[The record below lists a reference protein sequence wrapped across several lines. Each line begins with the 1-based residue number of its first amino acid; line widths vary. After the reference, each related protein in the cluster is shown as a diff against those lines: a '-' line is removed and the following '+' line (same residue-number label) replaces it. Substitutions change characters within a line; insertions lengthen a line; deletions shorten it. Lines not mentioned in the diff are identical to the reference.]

1 MQTPAKRTIFVLSLA
16 ALSFLAFG
24 ITIETTADDGTEQ
37 TKHSERPN
45 VIILG
50 FDGMDY
56 ELTRQMIEE
65 GRLPSF
71 EKLAQSGGFS
81 ALGTSIPPQSPVA
94 WSDFISGT
102 DAGGHGIFDFI
113 HRHPETMTPYLS
125 TSIAEPG
132 TMWTFG
138 KWQIPSFFD
147 SGSVELLRRGDAF
160 WTVLEEHDVPTT
172 IIRMPANF
180 PPSGTAGKEISGMGT
195 PDVLGTYGTF
205 SLYTTDPFAPGTESV
220 NGGDVFQVEN
230 KAGRID
236 AKLYGPDNPFLIEPT
251 RLSTD
256 MVIFVDE
263 KANAVKF
270 VIGDETFLLE
280 AGGWSEWIPVGFEMV
295 PTQSL
300 PAIARFYLRSVAPHF
315 ELYVS
320 PLNIDPTTPIMPIST
335 PDSYAKHLC
344 KCTGYFYTQGMPEDT
359 GAAKAGILTVD
370 EFLAQAKIAGD
381 ENIVQYEF
389 ILDEFDKGLLFH
401 YFGNTDLVG
410 HIIWRAMDPDH
421 PAYVE
426 EEDAKYAEV
435 MPELYEK
442 MDKVVGYTLEHMPEN
457 TLLVVMSDHGFS
469 PWRRAFHLNAWLR
482 DNGYLAVKKS
492 DVAGEYYSNVDWDK
506 TKAYG
511 LGINGLYLNLEG
523 RERGGTVA
531 PKDRD
536 RMIAEIAGKLRA
548 IVDPTTGKPAISK
561 VYIREET
568 YTDGGYL
575 HIGPDIQVG
584 YARGT
589 RGSDESAIG
598 EIHPEVLVDNT
609 DRWSGDHCMDH
620 EAVPGIL
627 LTSRP
632 LKQEATE
639 LKNLA
644 ASILAEYGLE
654 YPPPRAD

>member
-1 MQTPAKRTIFVLSLA
+1 MQTRWKLILV
-16 ALSFLAFG
+16 ALSVIVLVTFATWVVQPLG
-24 ITIETTADDGTEQ
+24 ADGG
-37 TKHSERPN
+37 ERDENKRNKPN

-56 ELTRQMIEE
+56 ELTARMIDE

-71 EKLAQSGGFS
+71 EQLADSGGFAS
-81 ALGTSIPPQSPVA
+81 LGTSIPPQSPVA

-113 HRHPETMTPYLS
+113 HRDPKTMTPYLS
-125 TSIAEPG
+125 TSIARPG
-132 TMWTFG
+132 TMWGFG
-138 KWQIPSFFD
+138 KWQVPSLFNP
-147 SGSVELLRRGDAF
+147 GSVELLRKGNAF
-160 WTVLEEHDVPTT
+160 WTVLEEHGVPTT
-172 IIRMPANF
+172 IIKMPANF
-180 PPSGTAGKEISGMGT
+180 PPSGTAGHELSGMGT

-205 SLYTTDPFAPGTESV
+205 SLYTSDPFAPGTESV
-220 NGGDVFQVEN
+220 NGGDVYQVEAKN
-230 KAGRID
+230 GRID
-236 AKLYGPDNPFLIEPT
+236 TRLFGPDNPFLVEPT
-251 RLSTD
+251 RVSAEMT
-256 MVIFVDE
+256 VHVDQQT
-263 KANAVKF
+263 NAAKF
-270 VIGDETFLLE
+270 VIGDEAFILE
-280 AGGWSEWIPVGFEMV
+280 AGGWSEWIPVSFDLI
-295 PTQSL
+295 PTQAL
-300 PAIARFYLRSVAPHF
+300 PAIARFYLRAVKPHF

-320 PLNIDPTTPIMPIST
+320 PLNIDPTAPIMPIST

-344 KCTGYFYTQGMPEDT
+344 NCTGYFFTQGMPEDT
-359 GAAKAGILTVD
+359 GAAKAGVLTVD
-370 EFLAQAKIAGD
+370 EFLAQAEIAGD
-381 ENIVQYEF
+381 ENIEQFKF
-389 ILDEFDKGLLFH
+389 ILDEFDEGLLFH

-410 HIIWRAMDPDH
+410 HIIWRSMDPDH
-421 PAYVE
+421 PAYVA

-442 MDKVVGYTLEHMPEN
+442 MDKVVGYTLEHMPKD

-469 PWRRAFHLNAWLR
+469 PWRRAFHLNTWLKE
-482 DNGYLAVKKS
+482 NGYLTLKDPDK
-492 DVAGEYYSNVDWDK
+492 AGEYYSNVDWTK
-506 TKAYG
+506 TRAYG
-511 LGINGLYLNLEG
+511 LGINGLYLNLSG
-523 RERGGTVA
+523 REKGGIVD
-531 PKDRD
+531 PEDRD

-548 IVDPTTGKPAISK
+548 VIDPTTGKTAISK

-598 EIHPEVLVDNT
+598 EILPEVLTDNT

-632 LKQEATE
+632 LKKEATE

-644 ASILAEYGLE
+644 AAILAEYGLE
-654 YPPPRAD
+654 YPPPRAE

>member
-1 MQTPAKRTIFVLSLA
+1 MRTPWKWTLSLLSLA
-16 ALSFLAFG
+16 LLAVLAIG
-24 ITIETTADDGTEQ
+24 VARSLMADDAGGGSTP
-37 TKHSERPN
+37 SDRPN

-56 ELTRQMIEE
+56 ELTGRMIDE

-71 EKLAQSGGFS
+71 KKLADTGGFS

-113 HRHPETMTPYLS
+113 HRDPKTMTPYLS

-138 KWQIPSFFD
+138 KWQIPSFFNP
-147 SGSVELLRRGDAF
+147 GAVKLLRQGNAF
-160 WTVLEEHDVPTT
+160 WTVLEEHGIPTT
-172 IIRMPANF
+172 VIRMPANF
-180 PPSGTAGKEISGMGT
+180 PPSGTAGKELSGMGT

-205 SLYTTDPFAPGTESV
+205 SLYTSDPFAPGTETV
-220 NGGDVFQVEN
+220 NGGDVFQVES

-236 AKLYGPDNPFLIEPT
+236 TELYGPDNPFLVEPT

-256 MVIFVDE
+256 MVVYVDE
-263 KANAVKF
+263 QADAVKF

-280 AGGWSEWIPVGFEMV
+280 AGGWSEWVPVSFEMV

-300 PAIARFYLRSVAPHF
+300 PAIARFYLRSVSPHF

-370 EFLAQAKIAGD
+370 EFLAQAEIAGD
-381 ENIVQYEF
+381 ENIDQFKF
-389 ILDEFDKGLLFH
+389 ILDEFEGGLLFH

-421 PAYVE
+421 PAYVA

-442 MDKVVGYTLEHMPEN
+442 MDTVVAHTLEHMPAD

-469 PWRRAFHLNAWLR
+469 PWRRAFHLNTWLKE
-482 DNGYLAVKKS
+482 NGYLTLKDPDK
-492 DVAGEYYSNVDWDK
+492 AGEYYSNVDWTK

-523 RERGGTVA
+523 RERGGIVK
-531 PKDRD
+531 PEDRD
-536 RMIAEIAGKLRA
+536 RMIAEIAAKLRA
-548 IVDPTTGKPAISK
+548 VVDPTTGKPAISK
-561 VYIREET
+561 VYISEET

-575 HIGPDIQVG
+575 HIGPDIQVC

-598 EIHPEVLVDNT
+598 EILPEVLTDNT

-620 EAVPGIL
+620 ESVPGIL

-632 LKQEATE
+632 LKKEATE

-644 ASILAEYGLE
+644 AAILAEYGIE
-654 YPPPRAD
+654 YPPRAE